1 MMQNVKLYF
10 LRTQVAS
17 HFTESLHHLRD
28 VLVTQTHGN
37 YSVSPGLGRST
48 ISLSGHKKTSAITTT
63 GDKIGLPLPGS
74 DKTTTS
80 SVHSSGAGVSGGG
93 VSLQRIDQITG
104 GLRELG
110 SRVSQ
115 VLEIVSTL
123 TQFQTL
129 VTSLRGLPRVSGLW
143 APDPPLIAN
152 DDDSLDGVNE
162 RGIPIPE
169 GSVKASDYLEQVFG
183 RNEYPLSPLNNRQ
196 EILTV
201 KKWSYVRTYT
211 ALI

>member
-1 MMQNVKLYF
+1 M
-10 LRTQVAS
+10 
-17 HFTESLHHLRD
+17 
-28 VLVTQTHGN
+28 LVTQPHGN
-37 YSVSPGLGRST
+37 HSLSPGLGRST
-48 ISLSGHKKTSAITTT
+48 ISLSGHKKTSATTT
-63 GDKIGLPLPGS
+63 GDKISLPLPGS

-93 VSLQRIDQITG
+93 VSLQRIDQMTG

-143 APDPPLIAN
+143 APDPPLISN
-152 DDDSLDGVNE
+152 DDDSLDGANE
-162 RGIPIPE
+162 RDIPIPE

-196 EILTV
+196 EIMTV
-201 KKWSYVRTYT
+201 IKMVIRTYT
-211 ALI
+211 ALIQ